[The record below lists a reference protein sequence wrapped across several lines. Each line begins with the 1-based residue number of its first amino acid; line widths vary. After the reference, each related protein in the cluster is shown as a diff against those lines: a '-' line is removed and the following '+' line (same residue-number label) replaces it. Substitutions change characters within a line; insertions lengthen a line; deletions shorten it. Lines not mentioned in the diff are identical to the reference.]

1 MSFNKNV
8 LARRLE
14 RLNALAP
21 LPFGYRYQV
30 ESNGGYGGPRYYNL
44 AVVRDDFQG
53 GDFIDLPSM
62 GGFTAN
68 NMVRYLEGLIEG
80 LTWKLRIEAG
90 LPVVTPAG
98 CAQFE
103 GTEGQD
109 RASYTDDQDRNDY
122 LLDEGGTRYV

>member
-1 MSFNKNV
+1 MEFNRTV

-30 ESNGGYGGPRYYNL
+30 DSNGGGGGPRYYNL

-62 GGFTAN
+62 GGFTLSR
-68 NMVRYLEGLIEG
+68 MVLYLEGMIEG
-80 LTWKLRIEAG
+80 LDWKLRIKAG
-90 LPVVTPAG
+90 LPEVQPAG
-98 CAQFE
+98 CAK
-103 GTEGQD
+103 
-109 RASYTDDQDRNDY
+109 
-122 LLDEGGTRYV
+122 GGVNHE